1 MPPTMKMQI
10 PKNYAALQNYSDP
23 SPVPASNSKPK
34 QISQGFSGSMLGRIH
49 SAKAGCG
56 GCGRK

>member
-1 MPPTMKMQI
+1 MKMQI
-10 PKNYAALQNYSDP
+10 HKNYAALQNYSDP
-23 SPVPASNSKPK
+23 TPVPASTSKPK
-34 QISQGFSGSMLGRIH
+34 QISPGFSGSMLGRIH